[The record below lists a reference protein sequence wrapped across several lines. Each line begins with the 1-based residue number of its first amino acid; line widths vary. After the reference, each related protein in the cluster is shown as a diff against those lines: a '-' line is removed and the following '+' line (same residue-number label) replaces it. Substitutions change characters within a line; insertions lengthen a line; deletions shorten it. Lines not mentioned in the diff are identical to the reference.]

1 MLRIHNSDPPA
12 FTYVCINY
20 DKRGFTEGLKMGPII
35 SESPGSH
42 AAQQTTQQKE
52 CNLRTR
58 EN

>member
-12 FTYVCINY
+12 FTYVCINN

-42 AAQQTTQQKE
+42 AAQQTTQRE
-52 CNLRTR
+52 RTQFK
-58 EN
+58 N